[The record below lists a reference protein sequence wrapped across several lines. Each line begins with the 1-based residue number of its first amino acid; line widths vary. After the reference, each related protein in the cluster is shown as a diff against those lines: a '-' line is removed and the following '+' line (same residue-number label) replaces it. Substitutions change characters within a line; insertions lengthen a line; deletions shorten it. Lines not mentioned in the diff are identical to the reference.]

1 MTNTNFL
8 AWIDLEMTGLD
19 PEKHHIIEIGSLI
32 TDGNLNIVEEGPN
45 IAISQQQDVLDLMD
59 EWNVNQHSKTGLIEL
74 IKKSE
79 VNIKEAE
86 LKTLEFFKKHLT
98 QHASPL
104 CGSSI
109 SHDRRFLIKYMPKL
123 ANHFHY
129 RHIDVTSFKE
139 SLKRWDKD
147 FVEYKKK
154 ASHRAMD
161 DIRESVEE
169 LRYYKEKYI
178 K

>member
-86 LKTLEFFKKHLT
+86 FKTLEFFKKHLK
-98 QHASPL
+98 QHQSPL
-104 CGSSI
+104 CGSSV
-109 SHDRRFLIKYMPKL
+109 SHDRRFMIKHMPKL
-123 ANHFHY
+123 ANFFHY
-129 RHIDVTSFKE
+129 RHIDVSSFKE
-139 SLKRWDKD
+139 VIKRWHPEAEE
-147 FVEYKKK
+147 FKKTS
-154 ASHRAMD
+154 SHRALD
-161 DIRESVEE
+161 DIKESVNE
-169 LRYYKEKYI
+169 LKFYRDNFFK
-178 K
+178 

>member
-86 LKTLEFFKKHLT
+86 LLNTKDKH
-98 QHASPL
+98 
-104 CGSSI
+104 
-109 SHDRRFLIKYMPKL
+109 
-123 ANHFHY
+123 
-129 RHIDVTSFKE
+129 
-139 SLKRWDKD
+139 
-147 FVEYKKK
+147 
-154 ASHRAMD
+154 
-161 DIRESVEE
+161 
-169 LRYYKEKYI
+169 
-178 K
+178 

>member
-32 TDGNLNIVEEGPN
+32 TDENLNIVEEGPN
-45 IAISQQQDVLDLMD
+45 LAISQQQDVLDLMD

-86 LKTLEFFKKHLT
+86 LKTLEFFKKHLK
-98 QHASPL
+98 QHSSPL

-123 ANHFHY
+123 ANHFHLH
-129 RHIDVTSFKE
+129 RSKTQQSWDLFFPGVVFCSFG
-139 SLKRWDKD
+139 R
-147 FVEYKKK
+147 VELMIFSEIS
-154 ASHRAMD
+154 A
-161 DIRESVEE
+161 
-169 LRYYKEKYI
+169 
-178 K
+178 